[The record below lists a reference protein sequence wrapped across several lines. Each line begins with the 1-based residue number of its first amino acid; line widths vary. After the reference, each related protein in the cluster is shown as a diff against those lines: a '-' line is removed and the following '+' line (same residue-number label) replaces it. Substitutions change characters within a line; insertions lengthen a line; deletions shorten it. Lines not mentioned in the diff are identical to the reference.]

1 MPIWTALRERSL
13 ETVTSRNDNTLVDLS
28 LDGSFGASAS
38 SLRDVVARI
47 AHDQVVVAIKALM
60 EALPDVLSARVAKLA
75 QEVGLELSAAPPT
88 AETEGRTSYESE
100 TRPDQLDRQTS
111 APVDDAGDVSSRGF
125 DITGSTVDDQGE
137 SGRPGSDVQAAFAPI
152 DADELLDRQFVN
164 SVEDQWI
171 LAGDDDAFD
180 FAFHLSAAVDEGG
193 LTPDTG
199 DTLDAADADRSDDTS
214 TTGDTLDA
222 ADADRSDDTSTTGDT
237 LDAAD
242 ADRNE
247 DTGAGP
253 EDQPCDPVAVGQ
265 GTHAPAEQ
273 HCPAGSAVGVEPF
286 ADAPPT
292 PAKASIGSSGPLIV
306 PDLPQDSI
314 AILAANVASVGPSPG
329 LVLLQSPEPANTA
342 DAALNVRSAPDAL
355 GGLPA
360 PVADLLN
367 PSVSDVPSAL
377 NAPSALEPVAGLSG
391 SIPDALTQLALETGL
406 NLTPDPV
413 FHFAAVPAD
422 FTGTAGKTDYFIYD
436 ADAINDFTTITGFE
450 TGVDELIL
458 MNFDPQADT
467 ITLDFALGQ
476 DAASKNSALV
486 NGGGVTLV
494 NASLDQETDVVTT
507 PDPMLV
513 L

>member
-13 ETVTSRNDNTLVDLS
+13 ETVTSRNDNALVDLS
-28 LDGSFGASAS
+28 LDGSFGAFAS

-60 EALPDVLSARVAKLA
+60 EVLPDVLSARVAKLA

-100 TRPDQLDRQTS
+100 TRPHQLDRQTS

-125 DITGSTVDDQGE
+125 DITGSTVDEQGE

-164 SVEDQWI
+164 LVEDQWI

-199 DTLDAADADRSDDTS
+199 DTLDAADADRSDDTG
-214 TTGDTLDA
+214 TA
-222 ADADRSDDTSTTGDT
+222 GDT

-253 EDQPCDPVAVGQ
+253 EDQPCAPVAVGQ
-265 GTHAPAEQ
+265 GTDAPAEQ
-273 HCPAGSAVGVEPF
+273 HCPAGSASAVGVEPS

-292 PAKASIGSSGPLIV
+292 PSKASIGSSGPLIV

-314 AILAANVASVGPSPG
+314 AILAANVPSVGPSPG
-329 LVLLQSPEPANTA
+329 LALLQSPEPANTA

-367 PSVSDVPSAL
+367 PSVSDVPSAPDVPSAL
-377 NAPSALEPVAGLSG
+377 DAPSALEPVAGLSG

-450 TGVDELIL
+450 TGVDELIF